1 MELEV
6 GERERA
12 CAQAQVCC
20 IFTVGSGVL
29 PVAAAATPEA
39 GGGGCENRCECVCL
53 KGGGPGVWMPV
64 GLVVSGVK
72 RCSRNYTGIGYME
85 CLEMRKGCQRH

>member
-29 PVAAAATPEA
+29 PVAAATPEA
-39 GGGGCENRCECVCL
+39 GEGG
-53 KGGGPGVWMPV
+53 
-64 GLVVSGVK
+64 
-72 RCSRNYTGIGYME
+72 
-85 CLEMRKGCQRH
+85 